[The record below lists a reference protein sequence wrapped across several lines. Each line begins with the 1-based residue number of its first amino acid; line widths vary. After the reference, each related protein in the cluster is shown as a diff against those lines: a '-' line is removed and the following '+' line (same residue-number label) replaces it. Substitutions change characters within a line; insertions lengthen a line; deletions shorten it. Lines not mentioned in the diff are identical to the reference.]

1 MNIHVRRTGALGDVL
16 LTTPIIRQLRQLNP
30 NASIHFYT
38 DCPQVYANNP
48 RINSLFTAK
57 SAPSHELIDL
67 DMVYENN
74 PTMHIIEAY
83 ERHTFGIPVPDKSTE
98 IFVNDEQKAQV
109 GSMIIAN
116 GITPETAVVVHMAKS
131 WPSRTMAIEKWM
143 KLIDRIIDKGF
154 QVVIVGSGDD
164 FDYRRPGTISLKG
177 KLSIQHIN
185 YLCSLSY
192 AFIGMDSGMYHVAGA
207 TPENTCKIFGL
218 FTCAESKY
226 RAPFRKNVF
235 SVKANIECY
244 GCLHR
249 VAPPVTFIGCERKDN
264 ECVNR
269 LKVEQVIEML

>member
-1 MNIHVRRTGALGDVL
+1 MNIHVRRSGALGDVL

-30 NASIHFYT
+30 NANIHFYT

-48 RINSLFTAK
+48 HINSLFTAK
-57 SAPSHELIDL
+57 SAPANELIDL

-74 PTMHIIEAY
+74 PKMHIIEAY
-83 ERHTFGIPVPDKSTE
+83 ERHTFGIPVLNKETE
-98 IFVNDEQKAQV
+98 LFVTDEQKEQV
-109 GSMIIAN
+109 KSIIESHRIN
-116 GITPETAVVVHMAKS
+116 PETAMIVHMAKS
-131 WPSRTMAIEKWM
+131 WPSRTMAFEKWM
-143 KLIDRIIDKGF
+143 KLIDKIIERGF
-154 QVVIVGSGDD
+154 QVVIVGSGED
-164 FDYRRPGTISLKG
+164 FDYRRIGVVSLKG

-218 FTCAESKY
+218 FTCAESQY
-226 RAPFRKNVF
+226 RKPFRKNVF
-235 SVKANIECY
+235 SINANIECY

-269 LKVEQVIEML
+269 LNTEQIIEML